1 MHLIQKYPSSINQVN
16 AVLFFQAGVELKR
29 GSAAAEAF
37 EENVSLP
44 AKDAG
49 DNSSLIKVQPD
60 LNFSP
65 KDTKTKKTASFSFS
79 RSDKMFIRG
88 FENERRVLESLSL
101 EIVEQ
106 NILLSPFRFFLLRK

>member
-1 MHLIQKYPSSINQVN
+1 MK
-16 AVLFFQAGVELKR
+16 LKR
-29 GSAAAEAF
+29 GSAAAAAF

-79 RSDKMFIRG
+79 LSRSDKMFIRG

-106 NILLSPFRFFLLRK
+106 NILL